1 MISGKLLFNS
11 DFLLFQT
18 DSQAGMLLRF
28 LSPICN
34 FEALTQETGKERHGE
49 AWRRCIGRTN
59 RHDQLG
65 SRRLGLALVVHL
77 TDLPTIKLH
86 QAKPPLWYLYFPTT
100 FVIGSFNHNALA
112 ASEKKK
118 DKSDKPSKLWDD
130 SPGHRRKWASQPLY
144 REAPLSPCTSAWNG
158 ENNDAFMDWQ
168 RPENSDPKMIT
179 KERDNRRGIMWWNQG
194 THLFQPTCLSR

>member
-11 DFLLFQT
+11 DVLLFQT

-34 FEALTQETGKERHGE
+34 FEALTQETGKERHGK

-86 QAKPPLWYLYFPTT
+86 QAKPPQWYLYFPTT

-118 DKSDKPSKLWDD
+118 RQKRQGKRTLGWFTR
-130 SPGHRRKWASQPLY
+130 SPKKVSIPTIVPWGTFESLHISLEWRKQRCFHGLATTWKFWSQ
-144 REAPLSPCTSAWNG
+144 
-158 ENNDAFMDWQ
+158 NDNQ
-168 RPENSDPKMIT
+168 RK
-179 KERDNRRGIMWWNQG
+179 GQ
-194 THLFQPTCLSR
+194 